1 MPAQFFTVP
10 GVVLQINASRGG
22 GHFDPH
28 HVLSIKRNGFL
39 RVCKLWGQ
47 YSYLLYVGYVVLEQ
61 EGDIRDSC
69 TAVDF
74 VV

>member
-1 MPAQFFTVP
+1 MPAQFFAVP

-28 HVLSIKRNGFL
+28 HVLSIKCNGFW
-39 RVCKLWGQ
+39 RACKLWGQ
-47 YSYLLYVGYVVLEQ
+47 CSYLLCVGYVVLER

-69 TAVDF
+69 TVVDF